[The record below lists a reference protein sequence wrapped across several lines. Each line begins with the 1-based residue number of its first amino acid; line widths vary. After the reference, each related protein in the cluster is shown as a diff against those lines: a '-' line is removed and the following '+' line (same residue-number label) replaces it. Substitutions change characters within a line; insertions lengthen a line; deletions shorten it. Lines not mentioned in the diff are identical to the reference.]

1 MENTTHTKILI
12 FIPEITPRIEYTFGF
27 IFQTILGSELIFSSN
42 PEEFE
47 QSALPKI
54 NYSPVD
60 LDSGL
65 FLKAHSILFEKNI
78 AVQEIEMVEY
88 QQMQLFFPTSA
99 DSFLPFDPF
108 ATTFYLISRYE
119 EYLSENIDEHNRF
132 SDSENILV
140 RLGLHQKPIV
150 DQMAY
155 WIAEKISEQF
165 ADFTTKKRTFQL
177 ITTIDIDNAWAFKH
191 KSPLVSFGAIMKA
204 VFLGRG
210 EELKQR
216 AIVFL
221 GLKNDP
227 YDTYKYIL
235 EAYKGLLNR
244 VLFFFLIG
252 DRDKY
257 DRNISH
263 KNKSFRQLIA
273 DMASVCE
280 VGIHPSY
287 SSNEK
292 LWLFETEKERLEN
305 IIQKP
310 VTKSRQ
316 HYLKLKFPKTYQNA
330 IKSGITDDYTMGFAS
345 LAGFRAGTCTAFNFF
360 DLSYNCQTE
369 LIVHPFQVM
378 DVALKNYMHLYPQ
391 KAWQLIEELML
402 EVKNVNGTFIS
413 LWHNESLRDSGQ
425 WLGWRE
431 VFEQILEKGL
441 ILEND

>member
-150 DQMAY
+150 DNY
-155 WIAEKISEQF
+155 
-165 ADFTTKKRTFQL
+165 KK
-177 ITTIDIDNAWAFKH
+177 
-191 KSPLVSFGAIMKA
+191 
-204 VFLGRG
+204 
-210 EELKQR
+210 
-216 AIVFL
+216 
-221 GLKNDP
+221 
-227 YDTYKYIL
+227 
-235 EAYKGLLNR
+235 
-244 VLFFFLIG
+244 
-252 DRDKY
+252 
-257 DRNISH
+257 
-263 KNKSFRQLIA
+263 
-273 DMASVCE
+273 
-280 VGIHPSY
+280 
-287 SSNEK
+287 
-292 LWLFETEKERLEN
+292 
-305 IIQKP
+305 
-310 VTKSRQ
+310 
-316 HYLKLKFPKTYQNA
+316 
-330 IKSGITDDYTMGFAS
+330 
-345 LAGFRAGTCTAFNFF
+345 
-360 DLSYNCQTE
+360 
-369 LIVHPFQVM
+369 
-378 DVALKNYMHLYPQ
+378 
-391 KAWQLIEELML
+391 
-402 EVKNVNGTFIS
+402 
-413 LWHNESLRDSGQ
+413 
-425 WLGWRE
+425 
-431 VFEQILEKGL
+431 
-441 ILEND
+441 